1 MNVPA
6 LVGWVAGLFSG
17 STPDVFGLVKLCL
30 VTNAVLLSI
39 CLLLYAVREVLIR
52 AAARGHKSVAMA
64 SATVRDENKNRR
76 FDG

>member
-17 STPDVFGLVKLCL
+17 STPDVFGLVKLCF

-39 CLLLYAVREVLIR
+39 CLLLYAVREALIR
-52 AAARGHKSVAMA
+52 AAAIKAREPAGA
-64 SATVRDENKNRR
+64 SPIVRSKDEDNNS
-76 FDG
+76 D